1 MSDTG
6 ITLSNLIARYAELI
20 DNGDFAG
27 VADLLGEAAVGAG
40 DSDSLATG
48 RDALLALFTSTTR
61 LYPDGTPKTKHV
73 TTNLIL
79 EIDEEEGRAAAR
91 SYWTVLQ
98 AVPGL
103 TLQPILAGRYHD
115 RFERSDGVWRFSER
129 RYLIDLVGDV
139 SQHMLANIPS

>member
-1 MSDTG
+1 VSDAG
-6 ITLSNLIARYAELI
+6 VALSNLIARYAELI
-20 DNGDFAG
+20 DGGDFGA
-27 VADLLGEAAVGAG
+27 VADLLGEAGVGTG
-40 DSDSLATG
+40 DSESMATG

-73 TTNLIL
+73 TTNLLL
-79 EIDEEEGRAAAR
+79 EIDEEEGRATAR

-103 TLQPILAGRYHD
+103 VLQPILAGRYHD
-115 RFERSDGVWRFSER
+115 RFERVDGVWRFSER